1 MRFLLTILLLFGALF
16 ASNYKVVVDKN
27 LILGKDFIVNLKLLE
42 EDYKDFASKGAIVK
56 IRYIDNNFKEKEF
69 TFSQNDKDDEASWP
83 LFYFNNRKV
92 VTNPKNSIINL
103 VQGVTLID
111 LDNDGFKEI
120 IVYGTSSYGGSGF
133 IGKVLII
140 GKVRDS
146 IKLKAPII
154 EAYDNFEILYFKEQN
169 LIVVSQYIWR
179 SGKEAHYGDKHRY
192 FIDIYE
198 VNNHYKKIPL
208 MVTKKR
214 YSDEGSSVIL
224 QLKRDIL
231 NKYALYKSS
240 KISNAKKQQII
251 NFVKEYWQ
259 RVANKDYKFI
269 EDVFANRAFYY
280 SKTFSKKMIL
290 KDKKRLLK
298 RAKYIK
304 FKLDR
309 FLVYKINNSYIVEYR
324 KYFKTSKRDGKVVS
338 FMRLKE
344 GLNGFK
350 ILSEKDLAI
359 LYLST
364 DI

>member
-1 MRFLLTILLLFGALF
+1 
-16 ASNYKVVVDKN
+16 
-27 LILGKDFIVNLKLLE
+27 
-42 EDYKDFASKGAIVK
+42 
-56 IRYIDNNFKEKEF
+56 
-69 TFSQNDKDDEASWP
+69 
-83 LFYFNNRKV
+83 
-92 VTNPKNSIINL
+92 
-103 VQGVTLID
+103 
-111 LDNDGFKEI
+111 
-120 IVYGTSSYGGSGF
+120 
-133 IGKVLII
+133 
-140 GKVRDS
+140 
-146 IKLKAPII
+146 
-154 EAYDNFEILYFKEQN
+154 
-169 LIVVSQYIWR
+169 
-179 SGKEAHYGDKHRY
+179 
-192 FIDIYE
+192 
-198 VNNHYKKIPL
+198 